1 VLLVWYCQQGTP
13 GLNRYG
19 PPHPGSAAAKL
30 AEAAG
35 AASPTA
41 APAPAAAA
49 SSGDMLQRLEQL
61 GRLREQGV
69 LTDEEFQV
77 QKAALL
83 GAAG

>member
-1 VLLVWYCQQGTP
+1 LS
-13 GLNRYG
+13 GLG
-19 PPHPGSAAAKL
+19 VAARAAL
-30 AEAAG
+30 FAG

-41 APAPAAAA
+41 APAPAAAG

-69 LTDEEFQV
+69 LADEEFQV